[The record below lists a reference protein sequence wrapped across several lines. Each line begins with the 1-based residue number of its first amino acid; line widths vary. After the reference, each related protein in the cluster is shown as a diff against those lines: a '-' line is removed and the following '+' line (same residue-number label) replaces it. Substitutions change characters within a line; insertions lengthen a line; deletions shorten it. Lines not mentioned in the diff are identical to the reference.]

1 MADIIKHKRSGD
13 TGEEP
18 TTGELA
24 QGELAINYYDGAL
37 FVETDNGTTQAI
49 RRFLAE
55 PTSPTAGYVLQTN
68 ATSANSWVDKSFH
81 CPRLPADG
89 IDASTG
95 SNARIYSMPLNANA
109 CAAGGTPTAN
119 RAFYNLFYIPHT
131 VDIKTIASQTF
142 GTTGGNVKFAVYKPD
157 GTHGRPSTRLYA
169 SAAIATGGGFGYN
182 AATGTPLVTL
192 SPGLYWVAVIYSTA
206 TGSFGRI
213 SARASNP
220 MGIFDTAA
228 NDCIFGLYADIGSHD
243 LADPAPTT
251 FRYNDGSTNQH
262 VALIS
267 AY

>member
-1 MADIIKHKRSGD
+1 MADIIRLKRSDVAGLAPGN
-13 TGEEP
+13 GEI
-18 TTGELA
+18 LS
-24 QGELAINYYDGAL
+24 GELAINTTDGI
-37 FVETDNGTTQAI
+37 VY
-49 RRFLAE
+49 AE
-55 PTSPTAGYVLQTN
+55 NTAGSSVFRWIRTPTFDTAGFVLES
-68 ATSANSWVDKSFH
+68 TSATATTWANKSFH

-119 RAFYNLFYIPHT
+119 RAFYNLFYIPHS
-131 VDIKTIASQTF
+131 VGIKTIASQTF
-142 GTTGGNVKFAVYKPD
+142 GTIGGNVKFAVYKPD
-157 GTHGRPSTRLYA
+157 GTDGRPATRLYA

-192 SPGLYWVAVIYSTA
+192 APGLYWVAVIYSTA
-206 TGSFGRI
+206 AGSFGRI

-220 MGIFDTAA
+220 LGVFDSAA
-228 NDCIFGLYADIGSHD
+228 NDCITGLYADIGSHD

-251 FRYNDGSTNQH
+251 FRYNDGSTNQF

>member
-1 MADIIKHKRSGD
+1 MSDQIQLKRSSTAGSAPS
-13 TGEEP
+13 TAQ
-18 TTGELA
+18 LL
-24 QGELAINYYDGAL
+24 QGELAVNTADGIIYAEDSSASSV
-37 FVETDNGTTQAI
+37 FRWI
-49 RRFLAE
+49 RT
-55 PTSPTAGYVLQTN
+55 PTFDTAGYVLES
-68 ATSANSWVDKSFH
+68 TSATATTWANKSFH

-95 SNARIYSMPLNANA
+95 ANARIYSMPLNANA
-109 CAAGGTPTAN
+109 CAAGATPTAN
-119 RAFYNLFYIPHT
+119 RAFYNLFYVPHS
-131 VDIKTIASQTF
+131 VGIKTIASQTF
-142 GTTGGNVKFAVYKPD
+142 GTIGGNVKFAVYKPD
-157 GTHGRPSTRLYA
+157 GTDGRPSTRLYA

-192 SPGLYWVAVIYSTA
+192 APGLYWVAVIYSTA

-220 MGIFDTAA
+220 LGVFDTAA
-228 NDCIFGLYADIGSHD
+228 NDCITGLYADIGSHD

-251 FRYNDGSTNQH
+251 FRYNDGSTNQF

>member
-1 MADIIKHKRSGD
+1 MADIIRHKRSDVSGVA
-13 TGEEP
+13 P
-18 TTGELA
+18 STGELSA
-24 QGELAINYYDGAL
+24 GELAINTDDG
-37 FVETDNGTTQAI
+37 NI
-49 RRFLAE
+49 YAE
-55 PTSPTAGYVLQTN
+55 DSAGSVVFRWSRVPDGGTAGLVLQYGDTIGN
-68 ATSANSWVDKSFH
+68 VWVDKSFH

-95 SNARIYSMPLNANA
+95 STARIYSMPLNAIA

-142 GTTGGNVKFAVYKPD
+142 GTTGGNVKFAIYKPD
-157 GTHGRPSTRLYA
+157 GTHGRPSTRLYS
-169 SAAIATGGGFGYN
+169 SAAIATGGGYGYN

-192 SPGLYWVAVIYSTA
+192 APGLYWVAVIYSSA
-206 TGSFGRI
+206 SGSMGRI
-213 SARASNP
+213 SGRASNP
-220 MGIFDTAA
+220 LGVFDTAA
-228 NDCIFGLYADIGSHD
+228 NDCILGLYADIGSHD

>member
-1 MADIIKHKRSGD
+1 MTDQIRLKRSSTAGSV
-13 TGEEP
+13 P
-18 TTGELA
+18 TIA
-24 QGELAINYYDGAL
+24 QLVAGELAINTADGILYAENNAGA
-37 FVETDNGTTQAI
+37 FVNRWI
-49 RRFLAE
+49 RT
-55 PTSPTAGYVLQTN
+55 PTFNTAGFVLESTN
-68 ATSANSWVDKSFH
+68 ATATAWADKSFH
-81 CPRLPADG
+81 VPRLPADG

-95 SNARIYSMPLNANA
+95 STARIYSMPLNANA

-142 GTTGGNVKFAVYKPD
+142 GTTGGNVKFAVYRPD
-157 GTHGRPSTRLYA
+157 GTDGRPSTRLYA

-220 MGIFDTAA
+220 LGVFDSAA
-228 NDCIFGLYADIGSHD
+228 NDCITGLYADIATHD

-251 FRYNDGSTNQH
+251 FRYNDGSTNQF

-267 AY
+267 AN